1 MSTPQYELIVN
12 IIGIF
17 NILCIVVR
25 QVDLSD
31 STNFITYW
39 IYIQK
44 LINICFFIE
53 LLSDFVMRGFFESYS
68 KNFRMWPETLC

>member
-39 IYIQK
+39 IYIQM